1 MLERTSKDETVI
13 MLVKNKKANQLLLIQ
28 EIEIIVNRLVYVFNN
43 LGATF
48 TLFNRELEIP
58 QIQTGNWNRILICR
72 YMSNKSQRTL
82 YALFMDKT

>member
-13 MLVKNKKANQLLLIQ
+13 MLVKIKGKPTLLIQ

-58 QIQTGNWNRILICR
+58 QIQTGNWNRILILMMQI
-72 YMSNKSQRTL
+72 YV
-82 YALFMDKT
+82 